1 MDSCKKSAPKHIKT
15 LRSHC
20 STSFSGYFTGHS
32 GQLNYGL
39 TARSWNQLGGLNNVC
54 SVSQNRQAGQ
64 QKSCIEIAAID
75 ASIDCRP
82 TSPDSHRIQG
92 FGQLPVAPRTLQH
105 SPLNQ
110 QLSLETPFVHYFRLG
125 FCPACAGVNRQG
137 TSFSY
142 THFRQCGV
150 LGDPEGQLG
159 SILSHLNSSYLYL
172 SPNYFEVT
180 VNA

>member
-32 GQLNYGL
+32 GQLNCGL
-39 TARSWNQLGGLNNVC
+39 TARSWNQLGGLNNVR

-75 ASIDCRP
+75 APVDGWPIPSDA
-82 TSPDSHRIQG
+82 HRIQG
-92 FGQLPVAPRTLQH
+92 FGQLPVAPCTLLH

-110 QLSLETPFVHYFRLG
+110 QLSLETPFVHYLGLG
-125 FCPACAGVNRQG
+125 FYVAGLGIKQQRA
-137 TSFSY
+137 SFTY
-142 THFRQCGV
+142 THFQRHDL
-150 LGDPEGQLG
+150 LGYVGDQLK
-159 SILSHLNSSYLYL
+159 SILSHITSGYLYL
-172 SPNYFEVT
+172 RPNYFEVT

>member
-75 ASIDCRP
+75 ASVDGRP
-82 TSPDSHRIQG
+82 IPSDTHRIQG
-92 FGQLPVAPRTLQH
+92 FGQLPVAPCSLPH
-105 SPLNQ
+105 PSLNQ
-110 QLSLETPFVHYFRLG
+110 QFCLEAPFLQDLGLGLCFVRLLSQIDRAPHAIHI
-125 FCPACAGVNRQG
+125 CPPLCIDGLRN
-137 TSFSY
+137 
-142 THFRQCGV
+142 
-150 LGDPEGQLG
+150 QLK
-159 SILSHLNSSYLYL
+159 SILSHN
-172 SPNYFEVT
+172 PPVFPTFQFTFMEIG
-180 VNA
+180 NA